1 MWRERH
7 IKEKNFVL
15 ILAFFVGIFSGCAAI
30 VLKFLIHFISTVLT
44 GQINMESGNYL
55 YILLPAAGVLLSA
68 LYVRFV
74 VRDNISHGVTRVLYA
89 ISQNKSR
96 LKRHN
101 MYTSLLASSVTI
113 GFGGSVGA
121 EGPIVCT
128 GAAIGSNLGQQFRMS
143 PRILMILVG
152 CGAAAGIA
160 GIFKAPIAGMLFTL
174 EVLMLDLTT
183 VSVMPLLIA
192 SITSTTL
199 AYAYTGYE
207 FEFFFAQTEDFYIS
221 RIPYVIGLG
230 LVCGFVSLYF
240 TRVMNM
246 MENLFRRFSNPWLK
260 TTVGCV
266 ILSLLVFLFPPLYG
280 EGYGAIVGLLAGD
293 TSSIV
298 NGSIFY
304 GEGNQV
310 WFLALFIGLV
320 IATKAFATST
330 TNGAGGVGGTFA
342 PSLYV
347 GCLTGFLFAYMLNNS
362 WIDPG
367 ISNKN
372 FALIGMAGVMSAVM
386 HAPLM
391 AIFLTVELT
400 GSYELFLPLLIVSTI
415 AYGTIKVFEP
425 YSIYTM
431 RLAKRGELLTHHK
444 DKAVLTL
451 LKVNSVIETDFL
463 PVYPEMTLKEM
474 VDVISIS
481 KRNLFPVINEK
492 KELVGVVLLDDIRN
506 IMFRPELYRRMRV
519 STFMAMPPAQIEIGD
534 SMDSVMKLFD
544 TTGAWN
550 LPVVEKAST
559 WDLYPRARFSTPTAA
574 FCGTTA
580 KTDTAQTQPHSR
592 GSCQRTTTPR
602 SATAWGN
609 IRNNTAWAGS
619 ALSAA
624 TAFQPFPAASA
635 IAPAAMIPPSG
646 DMAAKA
652 FSSSCP
658 GFPKQS
664 MKSRP
669 PHASAAFRMASSGS
683 ASTKR
688 APSFCANSVP
698 PR

>member
-246 MENLFRRFSNPWLK
+246 MENLFRRFYNPWLK

-550 LPVVEKAST
+550 LPVVEKGI
-559 WDLYPRARFSTPTAA
+559 YV
-574 FCGTTA
+574 
-580 KTDTAQTQPHSR
+580 
-592 GSCQRTTTPR
+592 
-602 SATAWGN
+602 
-609 IRNNTAWAGS
+609 
-619 ALSAA
+619 
-624 TAFQPFPAASA
+624 
-635 IAPAAMIPPSG
+635 
-646 DMAAKA
+646 
-652 FSSSCP
+652 
-658 GFPKQS
+658 GFVS
-664 MKSRP
+664 KSKI
-669 PHASAAFRMASSGS
+669 F
-683 ASTKR
+683 
-688 APSFCANSVP
+688 NSYRRVL
-698 PR
+698 RHYCED